1 MENYED
7 ALIARDR
14 ICFLLYASSKELV
27 RCYKPYLDE
36 LGLTYTQCITMMML
50 WEQESL
56 NVKELGERLYLDS
69 GTLTPLLKKL
79 EAKGLLSRKRSK
91 KDERCLDIQITDK
104 GEELKAKAANIPN
117 LLSKSVGLSKEEEE
131 QLYTL
136 LNRILSAVSHGRE
149 EDTDE

>member
-1 MENYED
+1 
-7 ALIARDR
+7 
-14 ICFLLYASSKELV
+14 
-27 RCYKPYLDE
+27 
-36 LGLTYTQCITMMML
+36 MMML
-50 WEQESL
+50 WEHESL

-136 LNRILSAVSHGRE
+136 LNRILSAVSRGRG